1 MPAKPE
7 EDEDSEYEYEDEEDE
22 REQFFKYYISVKS
35 YKKSP
40 NVVVRKQ
47 YV

>member
-22 REQFFKYYISVKS
+22 REQFLYIFHSVKS
-35 YKKSP
+35 YKKRP
-40 NVVVRKQ
+40 KIWNLRKE
-47 YV
+47 

>member
-22 REQFFKYYISVKS
+22 REQFFKNYISVKH
-35 YKKSP
+35 YKKDP
-40 NVVVRKQ
+40 NILSLRTE
-47 YV
+47 